1 METVSEDGTRTIRIV
16 STYSPA
22 QKRATQKYRHT
33 NKEKV
38 NLQRKVYYQ
47 MRKDKDPDFLLYK
60 RQKAKEYYLR
70 KKEYK
75 KSIKEEL
82 NEPLT
87 EVIEEVKPVKVKKER
102 KKREPKIEPFIE
114 KNNHADEAEKEK
126 ESKRKPKTA
135 KESRKIIMDLLD
147 GRLGELEKKPV
158 IEEIIEE
165 FKQTEP
171 EPIEPEP
178 IVEEVKI
185 EKIKKVKK
193 SKKSKDA
200 LDETVLTIEID
211 KKIGKKRL

>member
-22 QKRATQKYRHT
+22 QKRATQKYRQT

-47 MRKDKDPDFLLYK
+47 MRKDKDPEFLLYK

-75 KSIKEEL
+75 KTIKEEL

-87 EVIEEVKPVKVKKER
+87 EVIEEVKPAKVKKE
-102 KKREPKIEPFIE
+102 KKIKEPKPVIE
-114 KNNHADEAEKEK
+114 KNNHADEAEKVIDK
-126 ESKRKPKTA
+126 KRKPKTV
-135 KESRKIIMDLLD
+135 KESKKIIMDILA
-147 GRLGELEKKPV
+147 ELENKPV

-165 FKQTEP
+165 FKQP
-171 EPIEPEP
+171 EPIELIEPEP

-200 LDETVLTIEID
+200 PNETVMTIEID
-211 KKIGKKRL
+211 KNTDNRRL

>member
-82 NEPLT
+82 KPN
-87 EVIEEVKPVKVKKER
+87 IEENVDEVKPETDKVKPVKVKKER
-102 KKREPKIEPFIE
+102 KKKEPKVEPIIE
-114 KNNHADEAEKEK
+114 KNNHTDEVEKVIDK
-126 ESKRKPKTA
+126 KRKPKTA
-135 KESRKIIMDLLD
+135 KESKKIIMDLLD

-158 IEEIIEE
+158 IEEIIPDPIIEA
-165 FKQTEP
+165 EP
-171 EPIEPEP
+171 EK
-178 IVEEVKI
+178 VKI

-200 LDETVLTIEID
+200 PDETVLTIEID

>member
-1 METVSEDGTRTIRIV
+1 MTDTGIK
-16 STYSPA
+16 YSSYTEA

-47 MRKDKDPDFLLYK
+47 MRKEKDPEFLLYK

-102 KKREPKIEPFIE
+102 KKREPKIEPIIE

-126 ESKRKPKTA
+126 SKKRKPKTA
-135 KESRKIIMDLLD
+135 KESKKIIMDLLD

-165 FKQTEP
+165 FKQAEP
-171 EPIEPEP
+171 IGLIEPEP

-200 LDETVLTIEID
+200 PDETVLTIEID

>member
-47 MRKDKDPDFLLYK
+47 TRKENDPNFLLYK

-82 NEPLT
+82 NEPEK
-87 EVIEEVKPVKVKKER
+87 EVIEEVKPVKVKKE
-102 KKREPKIEPFIE
+102 KKIKEPKPVIE
-114 KNNHADEAEKEK
+114 KNNHTEEAEKVK
-126 ESKRKPKTA
+126 DKKRKPKTA
-135 KESRKIIMDLLD
+135 KEAKEIILDLLD
-147 GRLGELEKKPV
+147 KRLDELEKKPK
-158 IEEIIEE
+158 IEEIIPEPIIE
-165 FKQTEP
+165 TEP
-171 EPIEPEP
+171 EK
-178 IVEEVKI
+178 VKK

-193 SKKSKDA
+193 IKKSKDTP
-200 LDETVLTIEID
+200 DETILTIEID
-211 KKIGKKRL
+211 KNIGEKRL

>member
-1 METVSEDGTRTIRIV
+1 MTEPEIK
-16 STYSPA
+16 YSSYTEA

-47 MRKDKDPDFLLYK
+47 MRKEKDPDFLLYK

-102 KKREPKIEPFIE
+102 KKKEPKIEPIIE
-114 KNNHADEAEKEK
+114 KNNHADEAEKVK

-135 KESRKIIMDLLD
+135 KESKKIIMDLLD

-158 IEEIIEE
+158 IEEII
-165 FKQTEP
+165 P
-171 EPIEPEP
+171 EPIIEAEPEK
-178 IVEEVKI
+178 VKI

-200 LDETVLTIEID
+200 PDETVLTIEID
-211 KKIGKKRL
+211 KKMAGKRL

>member
-1 METVSEDGTRTIRIV
+1 MTETEIK
-16 STYSPA
+16 YSSYTEA

-47 MRKDKDPDFLLYK
+47 MRKEKDPDFLLYK

-102 KKREPKIEPFIE
+102 KKRE
-114 KNNHADEAEKEK
+114 
-126 ESKRKPKTA
+126 
-135 KESRKIIMDLLD
+135 
-147 GRLGELEKKPV
+147 
-158 IEEIIEE
+158 
-165 FKQTEP
+165 
-171 EPIEPEP
+171 
-178 IVEEVKI
+178 
-185 EKIKKVKK
+185 
-193 SKKSKDA
+193 
-200 LDETVLTIEID
+200 
-211 KKIGKKRL
+211 

>member
-1 METVSEDGTRTIRIV
+1 MTEPEIK
-16 STYSPA
+16 YSSYTEA

-47 MRKDKDPDFLLYK
+47 MRKENDPNFLLYK

-87 EVIEEVKPVKVKKER
+87 EVIEEVKPIKVKKER
-102 KKREPKIEPFIE
+102 KKKEPKIEPIIE
-114 KNNHADEAEKEK
+114 KNNHADEAEKVK

-135 KESRKIIMDLLD
+135 KESKKIIMDLLD
-147 GRLGELEKKPV
+147 GRLGELEKKPT
-158 IEEIIEE
+158 IEEII
-165 FKQTEP
+165 P
-171 EPIEPEP
+171 EPIIEAEPEK
-178 IVEEVKI
+178 V
-185 EKIKKVKK
+185 KIKKVKK

-200 LDETVLTIEID
+200 PDETVLTIEID

>member
-1 METVSEDGTRTIRIV
+1 MTDTEIK
-16 STYSPA
+16 YSSYTEA
-22 QKRATQKYRHT
+22 QKRATQKYRQT

-47 MRKDKDPDFLLYK
+47 MRKEKDPDFLLYK

-87 EVIEEVKPVKVKKER
+87 EVIEEVKPVKVKRER
-102 KKREPKIEPFIE
+102 KKKEPKIEPIIE
-114 KNNHADEAEKEK
+114 KNNQPDEAEKVK

-135 KESRKIIMDLLD
+135 KENKKIIMDLLD

-165 FKQTEP
+165 LKQVEP
-171 EPIEPEP
+171 IELIEPEP

-200 LDETVLTIEID
+200 PDETVLTIEID

>member
-22 QKRATQKYRHT
+22 QKRATQKYRQT

-75 KSIKEEL
+75 KTIKEE
-82 NEPLT
+82 NNQPEK

-102 KKREPKIEPFIE
+102 KKKEPKIEPIIE
-114 KNNHADEAEKEK
+114 KNNHADEAEKVIDK
-126 ESKRKPKTA
+126 KRKPKTV
-135 KESRKIIMDLLD
+135 KESKKIIMDLLD
-147 GRLGELEKKPV
+147 GRLGELEKKPK
-158 IEEIIEE
+158 IEEII
-165 FKQTEP
+165 P
-171 EPIEPEP
+171 EPIIEVEPEK
-178 IVEEVKI
+178 VKI

-193 SKKSKDA
+193 SKKNKEGPV
-200 LDETVLTIEID
+200 ETIMAIEID
-211 KKIGKKRL
+211 KR

>member
-1 METVSEDGTRTIRIV
+1 MTDTEIK
-16 STYSPA
+16 YSSYTEA
-22 QKRATQKYRHT
+22 QKRATQKYRQT

-47 MRKDKDPDFLLYK
+47 MRKEKDPDFLLYK

-87 EVIEEVKPVKVKKER
+87 EVIEEVKPVKVKRER
-102 KKREPKIEPFIE
+102 KKKEPKIEPIIE
-114 KNNHADEAEKEK
+114 KNNQPDEAEKVK

-135 KESRKIIMDLLD
+135 KENKKIIMDLLD
-147 GRLGELEKKPV
+147 GRLGELEKKPK
-158 IEEIIEE
+158 IEEII
-165 FKQTEP
+165 P
-171 EPIEPEP
+171 EPIIEAEPEK
-178 IVEEVKI
+178 VKK

-193 SKKSKDA
+193 IKKIKDTP
-200 LDETVLTIEID
+200 DETIMAIEID
-211 KKIGKKRL
+211 KNIGEKRL